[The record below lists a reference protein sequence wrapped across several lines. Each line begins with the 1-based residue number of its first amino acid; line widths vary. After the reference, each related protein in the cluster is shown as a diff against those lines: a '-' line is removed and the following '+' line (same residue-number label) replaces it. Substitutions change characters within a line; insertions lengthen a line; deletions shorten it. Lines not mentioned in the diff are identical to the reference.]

1 MLSDH
6 KWMYLLVSKISAM
19 DFDNVL
25 FNSIFFF
32 LIVFFFFFPFE
43 KVGFIV
49 MTVKA
54 CYFCQRTYGEGKR
67 KNGTK
72 AVMEVENT

>member
-1 MLSDH
+1 
-6 KWMYLLVSKISAM
+6 MYLLVSKISAM

-25 FNSIFFF
+25 FNSTFFF
-32 LIVFFFFFPFE
+32 LNIYIFFPFE
-43 KVGFIV
+43 KVGFTV

-54 CYFCQRTYGEGKR
+54 CYFCQRTCGEGKR

-72 AVMEVENT
+72 VVMEAENT

>member
-1 MLSDH
+1 
-6 KWMYLLVSKISAM
+6 MYLLVSKISAM

-25 FNSIFFF
+25 FNGIFFF
-32 LIVFFFFFPFE
+32 LIVFFFFPFE